1 MNRYGKRCVLYPR
14 VSTEMQVDGYSL
26 EGQKNMLTRFADREE
41 MIVVDTYED
50 AGKSGKSIEGRPAFQ
65 KMLRDIEDGLDIDY
79 ILVYK
84 LSRFGRNAADILNSL
99 ELVQSYGVNLI
110 CIEEGIDSSQT
121 SGKLLISVLSAVAEI
136 ERENIIEQTMNGRR
150 EKARQGGWNGGFA
163 PYGYTLEDN
172 KLMIEE
178 TEAVAIRKIFELYTS
193 SEIGLGGIANQLN
206 LQGIRKIPRQNGTL
220 EDWTGHFIKLILDNP
235 VYCGKIAYGR
245 RTKEKVKGTK
255 NDYQMKR
262 NDDYILTEGQHKG
275 IVSEEVWEKAHAK
288 RLRTGVKQPSKI
300 GRDRVHLLSGL
311 LKCPVCGSPMYTNK
325 HAWTNKDGT
334 YKEIYYYVCSRNR
347 MVRGKHCEYKAM
359 LKKTDIEP
367 MVIEAIR
374 EIVRNE
380 EYAQAIKKRIGV
392 QIDTKAVDKELE
404 GYQAKLKEVDLNKTR
419 LEREIDSLPA
429 DAKYRERKLH
439 DMTLRLDSLYD
450 VIVELEEKIE
460 DAKLRRD
467 AIKQQAI
474 TLENIYKI
482 MVNFDCV
489 YNIINDEEK
498 RNVVTALIKEI
509 EIYRNDESEY
519 PLKRIGL
526 NFPVFKDGG
535 EVTELLWDKG
545 NTVDWVAQDMASYDW
560 NDANANGY
568 TGYELEAGDYVIT
581 ARSNS
586 HDVKLSETYT
596 VAAGMNC
603 TTDYITGNE
612 IESLFVDDFTS
623 VNDSLLSGMISRATG
638 LTQPAPASKTDREI
652 SDDTLATLDGQYSYR
667 SYMDQGY
674 EEWFVNEDGIPST
687 WTQAATRTEGEKA
700 PISIMDMA
708 GIDFSLK
715 IEDGEV
721 VQGDDEGSQKWE
733 AFMNQLTWEEMASLV
748 NNGGG
753 VKAIDAV
760 DVVGAGVNETPLQL
774 SGGTLWACP
783 PILAATFN
791 LDLAEEVG
799 VMMGNEALFK
809 GCSYW
814 QGNAMNIHR
823 SPLSGRNVEYYS
835 QDGVHGGKFAAAVV
849 AGVTSKG
856 VTCHIKHM
864 VLNDQESY
872 RDLNGGVSTW
882 ATEQVIRE
890 IYAKPFEYAL
900 KVGRST
906 GVMSSFNRIGMVNS
920 QLNLAMHKLVRNEW
934 SNRAI
939 FETDAWQGTYCP
951 LDLMVRQGDN
961 QVLGAGTTLPDIGL
975 EIGAWDADGNCVRVS
990 DGAEGTFLSQT
1001 HYAAVRRSAQEILWN
1016 YANSSA
1022 VHNGYIGFEPCVLE
1036 FDSYAAQSLPIS
1048 FGDVDIATITL
1059 ADGAQLPE
1067 GFTMSDAGVVT
1078 SDGSLAEGE
1087 WTVDIKLNGID
1098 GYITLGAQAVIRV
1111 VDALHVST
1119 TSLKVGEAANVT
1131 VDAPYYAY
1139 EGLVKVNPRFVST
1152 VKHTDGTPVAQGEM
1166 EGFGGKTILPGTGDS
1181 VGGTLRIQNW
1191 YWKDASQVQGNNY
1204 DGLGALAFADIEA
1217 TDARYLE
1224 TADVEAGNYYQ
1235 AYLYEFRV
1243 SDEDAAKL
1251 AEYGLTAEKVMAPV
1265 TAYQG
1270 ITYDYNSA
1278 LAITGTPTKAGEVE
1292 ITVTLQIPLVRGFG
1306 SRFPNNVHVGS
1317 PTATEVTR
1325 TFTLTIGE

>member
-392 QIDTKAVDKELE
+392 QIDTKAVDKELK

-460 DAKLRRD
+460 DARLRRD

-545 NTVDWVAQDMASYDW
+545 NTVETYLKLVNSTAEDCASYYDE
-560 NDANANGY
+560 N
-568 TGYELEAGDYVIT
+568 
-581 ARSNS
+581 
-586 HDVKLSETYT
+586 
-596 VAAGMNC
+596 M
-603 TTDYITGNE
+603 
-612 IESLFVDDFTS
+612 
-623 VNDSLLSGMISRATG
+623 
-638 LTQPAPASKTDREI
+638 
-652 SDDTLATLDGQYSYR
+652 TL
-667 SYMDQGY
+667 
-674 EEWFVNEDGIPST
+674 
-687 WTQAATRTEGEKA
+687 QA
-700 PISIMDMA
+700 
-708 GIDFSLK
+708 
-715 IEDGEV
+715 
-721 VQGDDEGSQKWE
+721 Q
-733 AFMNQLTWEEMASLV
+733 AFMNVFDV
-748 NNGGG
+748 N
-753 VKAIDAV
+753 
-760 DVVGAGVNETPLQL
+760 
-774 SGGTLWACP
+774 
-783 PILAATFN
+783 
-791 LDLAEEVG
+791 DL
-799 VMMGNEALFK
+799 
-809 GCSYW
+809 
-814 QGNAMNIHR
+814 
-823 SPLSGRNVEYYS
+823 
-835 QDGVHGGKFAAAVV
+835 
-849 AGVTSKG
+849 
-856 VTCHIKHM
+856 
-864 VLNDQESY
+864 
-872 RDLNGGVSTW
+872 
-882 ATEQVIRE
+882 
-890 IYAKPFEYAL
+890 
-900 KVGRST
+900 
-906 GVMSSFNRIGMVNS
+906 
-920 QLNLAMHKLVRNEW
+920 
-934 SNRAI
+934 
-939 FETDAWQGTYCP
+939 
-951 LDLMVRQGDN
+951 
-961 QVLGAGTTLPDIGL
+961 
-975 EIGAWDADGNCVRVS
+975 
-990 DGAEGTFLSQT
+990 
-1001 HYAAVRRSAQEILWN
+1001 
-1016 YANSSA
+1016 
-1022 VHNGYIGFEPCVLE
+1022 
-1036 FDSYAAQSLPIS
+1036 
-1048 FGDVDIATITL
+1048 
-1059 ADGAQLPE
+1059 
-1067 GFTMSDAGVVT
+1067 
-1078 SDGSLAEGE
+1078 
-1087 WTVDIKLNGID
+1087 
-1098 GYITLGAQAVIRV
+1098 
-1111 VDALHVST
+1111 
-1119 TSLKVGEAANVT
+1119 
-1131 VDAPYYAY
+1131 
-1139 EGLVKVNPRFVST
+1139 
-1152 VKHTDGTPVAQGEM
+1152 DGTQ
-1166 EGFGGKTILPGTGDS
+1166 TG
-1181 VGGTLRIQNW
+1181 R
-1191 YWKDASQVQGNNY
+1191 
-1204 DGLGALAFADIEA
+1204 FADIMKQVYA
-1217 TDARYLE
+1217 
-1224 TADVEAGNYYQ
+1224 Q
-1235 AYLYEFRV
+1235 
-1243 SDEDAAKL
+1243 
-1251 AEYGLTAEKVMAPV
+1251 AEYTVGAVSQVDDTHFLVDVAVTPLDFPKQVDGALYTGLMTFVNAYGDVTDEQLNAMTDEEYAKYEAAWASGIHNGCRIALNNGLNTLEPV
-1265 TAYQG
+1265 TVQMAVSKADDGKWSIDDDSIVKFDQ
-1270 ITYDYNSA
+1270 A
-1278 LAITGTPTKAGEVE
+1278 LMFYPESFE
-1292 ITVTLQIPLVRGFG
+1292 
-1306 SRFPNNVHVGS
+1306 
-1317 PTATEVTR
+1317 
-1325 TFTLTIGE
+1325 

>member
-41 MIVVDTYED
+41 MIIVDTYED

-460 DAKLRRD
+460 DARLRRD

-545 NTVDWVAQDMASYDW
+545 NTVDAVLLHRIDTLFELNEVAEAFDALESSGKVRHFGVSNMGPWQIELLQSGLRQKLEINQLQFGLMHTQMLDAEIQFNMASDPAADRTGGILPYSRLKHMTIQAW
-560 NDANANGY
+560 CPFQSGTEYGPFVGNEHFPELNAELTRLAGKYGSTPNGIAVAWI
-568 TGYELEAGDYVIT
+568 LRHPAGIQPLLGSMT
-581 ARSNS
+581 PERIRQM
-586 HDVKLSETYT
+586 
-596 VAAGMNC
+596 AAG
-603 TTDYITGNE
+603 
-612 IESLFVDDFTS
+612 
-623 VNDSLLSGMISRATG
+623 
-638 LTQPAPASKTDREI
+638 
-652 SDDTLATLDGQYSYR
+652 
-667 SYMDQGY
+667 
-674 EEWFVNEDGIPST
+674 
-687 WTQAATRTEGEKA
+687 
-700 PISIMDMA
+700 
-708 GIDFSLK
+708 
-715 IEDGEV
+715 
-721 VQGDDEGSQKWE
+721 
-733 AFMNQLTWEEMASLV
+733 
-748 NNGGG
+748 
-753 VKAIDAV
+753 
-760 DVVGAGVNETPLQL
+760 
-774 SGGTLWACP
+774 
-783 PILAATFN
+783 
-791 LDLAEEVG
+791 
-799 VMMGNEALFK
+799 
-809 GCSYW
+809 
-814 QGNAMNIHR
+814 
-823 SPLSGRNVEYYS
+823 
-835 QDGVHGGKFAAAVV
+835 
-849 AGVTSKG
+849 
-856 VTCHIKHM
+856 
-864 VLNDQESY
+864 
-872 RDLNGGVSTW
+872 
-882 ATEQVIRE
+882 
-890 IYAKPFEYAL
+890 
-900 KVGRST
+900 
-906 GVMSSFNRIGMVNS
+906 
-920 QLNLAMHKLVRNEW
+920 
-934 SNRAI
+934 
-939 FETDAWQGTYCP
+939 
-951 LDLMVRQGDN
+951 
-961 QVLGAGTTLPDIGL
+961 
-975 EIGAWDADGNCVRVS
+975 
-990 DGAEGTFLSQT
+990 
-1001 HYAAVRRSAQEILWN
+1001 
-1016 YANSSA
+1016 
-1022 VHNGYIGFEPCVLE
+1022 
-1036 FDSYAAQSLPIS
+1036 
-1048 FGDVDIATITL
+1048 
-1059 ADGAQLPE
+1059 
-1067 GFTMSDAGVVT
+1067 
-1078 SDGSLAEGE
+1078 
-1087 WTVDIKLNGID
+1087 
-1098 GYITLGAQAVIRV
+1098 
-1111 VDALHVST
+1111 
-1119 TSLKVGEAANVT
+1119 
-1131 VDAPYYAY
+1131 
-1139 EGLVKVNPRFVST
+1139 
-1152 VKHTDGTPVAQGEM
+1152 
-1166 EGFGGKTILPGTGDS
+1166 
-1181 VGGTLRIQNW
+1181 
-1191 YWKDASQVQGNNY
+1191 
-1204 DGLGALAFADIEA
+1204 ADIE
-1217 TDARYLE
+1217 LE
-1224 TADVEAGNYYQ
+1224 RRDWWSLYQAAGN
-1235 AYLYEFRV
+1235 
-1243 SDEDAAKL
+1243 
-1251 AEYGLTAEKVMAPV
+1251 
-1265 TAYQG
+1265 
-1270 ITYDYNSA
+1270 
-1278 LAITGTPTKAGEVE
+1278 
-1292 ITVTLQIPLVRGFG
+1292 PLV
-1306 SRFPNNVHVGS
+1306 
-1317 PTATEVTR
+1317 
-1325 TFTLTIGE
+1325 

>member
-460 DAKLRRD
+460 DARLRRD

-545 NTVDWVAQDMASYDW
+545 NTVENYD
-560 NDANANGY
+560 
-568 TGYELEAGDYVIT
+568 V
-581 ARSNS
+581 
-586 HDVKLSETYT
+586 
-596 VAAGMNC
+596 
-603 TTDYITGNE
+603 
-612 IESLFVDDFTS
+612 
-623 VNDSLLSGMISRATG
+623 
-638 LTQPAPASKTDREI
+638 P
-652 SDDTLATLDGQYSYR
+652 
-667 SYMDQGY
+667 
-674 EEWFVNEDGIPST
+674 
-687 WTQAATRTEGEKA
+687 
-700 PISIMDMA
+700 
-708 GIDFSLK
+708 
-715 IEDGEV
+715 
-721 VQGDDEGSQKWE
+721 
-733 AFMNQLTWEEMASLV
+733 
-748 NNGGG
+748 
-753 VKAIDAV
+753 
-760 DVVGAGVNETPLQL
+760 
-774 SGGTLWACP
+774 
-783 PILAATFN
+783 
-791 LDLAEEVG
+791 
-799 VMMGNEALFK
+799 
-809 GCSYW
+809 
-814 QGNAMNIHR
+814 
-823 SPLSGRNVEYYS
+823 
-835 QDGVHGGKFAAAVV
+835 
-849 AGVTSKG
+849 
-856 VTCHIKHM
+856 
-864 VLNDQESY
+864 
-872 RDLNGGVSTW
+872 
-882 ATEQVIRE
+882 
-890 IYAKPFEYAL
+890 
-900 KVGRST
+900 
-906 GVMSSFNRIGMVNS
+906 
-920 QLNLAMHKLVRNEW
+920 
-934 SNRAI
+934 
-939 FETDAWQGTYCP
+939 
-951 LDLMVRQGDN
+951 
-961 QVLGAGTTLPDIGL
+961 
-975 EIGAWDADGNCVRVS
+975 
-990 DGAEGTFLSQT
+990 
-1001 HYAAVRRSAQEILWN
+1001 
-1016 YANSSA
+1016 
-1022 VHNGYIGFEPCVLE
+1022 
-1036 FDSYAAQSLPIS
+1036 
-1048 FGDVDIATITL
+1048 
-1059 ADGAQLPE
+1059 
-1067 GFTMSDAGVVT
+1067 
-1078 SDGSLAEGE
+1078 
-1087 WTVDIKLNGID
+1087 
-1098 GYITLGAQAVIRV
+1098 
-1111 VDALHVST
+1111 
-1119 TSLKVGEAANVT
+1119 
-1131 VDAPYYAY
+1131 
-1139 EGLVKVNPRFVST
+1139 
-1152 VKHTDGTPVAQGEM
+1152 
-1166 EGFGGKTILPGTGDS
+1166 GKTISFSKGMIMNMLSNERYCGDAILQKSVTIDCIEKRRKKNTGEAPMYYVQNNHPAIIDRVTFNKVQEELARRKTKTPGSAKSSITSTGKYSRYALTDVLICGNCGTRYRRVTWSRNGVKRIVWRCISRLDYGKKYCSDS
-1181 VGGTLRIQNW
+1181 PTIMEDKLQEAIVRAVNKFNEQDNATYKALMRATISEALGLNGDPEEVDMLER
-1191 YWKDASQVQGNNY
+1191 KVEALNNKMLALVNESVSSG
-1204 DGLGALAFADIEA
+1204 DGIEA
-1217 TDARYLE
+1217 HESEFMTLSQETELLKQRIAAIQESTAKDNGEQSRLEQIQAIISERENKCMEYDDSIVRQMVECIKAYPGGKLEIIFGGGYL
-1224 TADVEAGNYYQ
+1224 VE
-1235 AYLYEFRV
+1235 ESV
-1243 SDEDAAKL
+1243 
-1251 AEYGLTAEKVMAPV
+1251 
-1265 TAYQG
+1265 
-1270 ITYDYNSA
+1270 
-1278 LAITGTPTKAGEVE
+1278 
-1292 ITVTLQIPLVRGFG
+1292 
-1306 SRFPNNVHVGS
+1306 
-1317 PTATEVTR
+1317 
-1325 TFTLTIGE
+1325 

>member
-41 MIVVDTYED
+41 MIIVDTYED

-460 DAKLRRD
+460 DARLRRD

-545 NTVDWVAQDMASYDW
+545 NTVEMVDHLQGGFEGIQLERAAEHPDFNRICIREIDRSISPRAGILGVAHLFGRRKTNAVPCRPAVHLALRAASEPQQFRPEFLDEVQQASNRGFLLLISTAECQARDVYMKSTSPGRVAQITHATGLAENFRPRHFIQVVVQRHRM
-560 NDANANGY
+560 
-568 TGYELEAGDYVIT
+568 GYEL
-581 ARSNS
+581 
-586 HDVKLSETYT
+586 
-596 VAAGMNC
+596 
-603 TTDYITGNE
+603 
-612 IESLFVDDFTS
+612 
-623 VNDSLLSGMISRATG
+623 
-638 LTQPAPASKTDREI
+638 Q
-652 SDDTLATLDGQYSYR
+652 
-667 SYMDQGY
+667 
-674 EEWFVNEDGIPST
+674 
-687 WTQAATRTEGEKA
+687 
-700 PISIMDMA
+700 
-708 GIDFSLK
+708 
-715 IEDGEV
+715 
-721 VQGDDEGSQKWE
+721 
-733 AFMNQLTWEEMASLV
+733 
-748 NNGGG
+748 
-753 VKAIDAV
+753 
-760 DVVGAGVNETPLQL
+760 
-774 SGGTLWACP
+774 
-783 PILAATFN
+783 TF
-791 LDLAEEVG
+791 
-799 VMMGNEALFK
+799 
-809 GCSYW
+809 
-814 QGNAMNIHR
+814 I
-823 SPLSGRNVEYYS
+823 
-835 QDGVHGGKFAAAVV
+835 
-849 AGVTSKG
+849 
-856 VTCHIKHM
+856 
-864 VLNDQESY
+864 
-872 RDLNGGVSTW
+872 
-882 ATEQVIRE
+882 
-890 IYAKPFEYAL
+890 
-900 KVGRST
+900 
-906 GVMSSFNRIGMVNS
+906 
-920 QLNLAMHKLVRNEW
+920 
-934 SNRAI
+934 
-939 FETDAWQGTYCP
+939 
-951 LDLMVRQGDN
+951 
-961 QVLGAGTTLPDIGL
+961 
-975 EIGAWDADGNCVRVS
+975 
-990 DGAEGTFLSQT
+990 QT
-1001 HYAAVRRSAQEILWN
+1001 AVRLYVQVFSVSI
-1016 YANSSA
+1016 
-1022 VHNGYIGFEPCVLE
+1022 
-1036 FDSYAAQSLPIS
+1036 
-1048 FGDVDIATITL
+1048 GDV
-1059 ADGAQLPE
+1059 
-1067 GFTMSDAGVVT
+1067 
-1078 SDGSLAEGE
+1078 
-1087 WTVDIKLNGID
+1087 
-1098 GYITLGAQAVIRV
+1098 
-1111 VDALHVST
+1111 
-1119 TSLKVGEAANVT
+1119 
-1131 VDAPYYAY
+1131 
-1139 EGLVKVNPRFVST
+1139 
-1152 VKHTDGTPVAQGEM
+1152 
-1166 EGFGGKTILPGTGDS
+1166 
-1181 VGGTLRIQNW
+1181 
-1191 YWKDASQVQGNNY
+1191 
-1204 DGLGALAFADIEA
+1204 
-1217 TDARYLE
+1217 
-1224 TADVEAGNYYQ
+1224 
-1235 AYLYEFRV
+1235 
-1243 SDEDAAKL
+1243 
-1251 AEYGLTAEKVMAPV
+1251 
-1265 TAYQG
+1265 
-1270 ITYDYNSA
+1270 
-1278 LAITGTPTKAGEVE
+1278 
-1292 ITVTLQIPLVRGFG
+1292 
-1306 SRFPNNVHVGS
+1306 
-1317 PTATEVTR
+1317 
-1325 TFTLTIGE
+1325 